1 MGFDGRIAPMVVS
14 LLACIALLL
23 VATAPCLAGEGPSPE
38 STPTADLI
46 VQKMMAANA
55 RRSQELQ
62 SFSGTRNYRVDY
74 HGFLGGR
81 EAEMQVMATFA
92 APDKKDFK
100 IISQSGSRLLIN
112 HVFLKL
118 LDSEKEYLQES
129 TRRAS
134 ELGPTNYEFT
144 YLGQDHTSDGDFY
157 VLGVAPR
164 ARSEFLYKG
173 KIWVDTRDFAVAHIQ
188 GEPAR
193 NPSLWISHTEI
204 DHHYK
209 KFGNF
214 WLPVKN
220 ESVTQVRLG
229 GKAVLTIDY
238 SDYKI
243 TSLNQAG
250 QTSPSG
256 NEPVL
261 PPPSTVTA
269 DPH

>member
-1 MGFDGRIAPMVVS
+1 MGFDGRIAPIVVS
-14 LLACIALLL
+14 LLACIALLPL
-23 VATAPCLAGEGPSPE
+23 STAPCLAGEGPSSE

-55 RRSQELQ
+55 RRSQELR
-62 SFSGTRNYRVDY
+62 SFTGTRNYRVDY

-81 EAEMQVMATFA
+81 EAEMEVMATFA

-100 IISQSGSRLLIN
+100 IISESGSRLLIN

-129 TRRAS
+129 TLRAS
-134 ELGPTNYEFT
+134 ELGPRNYEFT
-144 YLGQDHTSDGDFY
+144 YLGEDHTLDGDFY
-157 VLGVAPR
+157 VLGVTPR

-173 KIWVDTRDFAVAHIQ
+173 KIWVDMRDFAVARIQ

-214 WLPVKN
+214 WLPAKN

-243 TSLNQAG
+243 TSLSQAG
-250 QTSPSG
+250 QSPPSG

>member
-1 MGFDGRIAPMVVS
+1 MGFDGRVAPAVVS
-14 LLACIALLL
+14 LLTCTTLLAVL
-23 VATAPCLAGEGPSPE
+23 TSSGMAREGSASA
-38 STPTADLI
+38 STPGADLI

-55 RRSQELQ
+55 RRSQGLRAFTGKR
-62 SFSGTRNYRVDY
+62 SYRVDY

-81 EAEMQVMATFA
+81 EADMQVLASFT

-100 IISQSGSRLLIN
+100 IISESGSKLLIN

-118 LDSEKEYLQES
+118 LDSEKEYLEES
-129 TRRAS
+129 TRLAS
-134 ELGPTNYEFT
+134 ELSPRNYEFI

-157 VLGVAPR
+157 ILGVSPR
-164 ARSEFLYKG
+164 ERSEFLYKG
-173 KIWVDTRDFAVAHIQ
+173 KIWVDMHDYAVARIQ
-188 GEPAR
+188 GEPAK
-193 NPSLWISHTEI
+193 NPSMWISHTEI
-204 DHHYK
+204 DHHYQK
-209 KFGNF
+209 VGDF
-214 WLPVKN
+214 WLPARN

-243 TSLNQAG
+243 TAVNQV
-250 QTSPSG
+250 SPGPVPG

-261 PPPSTVTA
+261 PNPSTVTA